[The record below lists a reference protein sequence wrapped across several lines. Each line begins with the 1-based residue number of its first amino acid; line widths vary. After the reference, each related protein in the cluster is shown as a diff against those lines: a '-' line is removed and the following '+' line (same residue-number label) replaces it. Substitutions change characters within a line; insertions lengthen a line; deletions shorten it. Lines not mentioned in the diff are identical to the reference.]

1 MIRIDYLPLEVWMKI
16 LSYIGIENNLQLLL
30 PENHTLLD
38 EFPKLKNSIN
48 NVIQG
53 KIFQYNNRI
62 LKPKQ
67 LEVYFDYYY
76 YYDKMFDKREQLMLN
91 TPDDFLVLYEYCTRH
106 KLSSSLVISYMLES
120 LADAGLLNWLISR
133 LRLDTSVKLF
143 IDLAQVGTFTI
154 EEVMKNI
161 SHLRNS
167 VEGIQFGMD
176 VNSLSKIDLQF
187 PSLKY
192 ADIGDYMGNEFNS
205 LRDTKLECLSVHKSL
220 ESGMSLD
227 LDQLPSSLKV
237 LHISNMNI
245 AACSSKTPTSLPQLE
260 YIKLSGVCCESES
273 AARVTRRIVD
283 FLTTT
288 VREFEWI
295 PAVLIDF
302 WNVSGPIF
310 SALVDR
316 GSFSISGLTTLSRLG
331 PRHLNWSSLPN
342 LKKLSIKVLRNYL
355 SCDAWTFPSLLEE
368 IGISS
373 GEFTNVTSL
382 VEALP
387 LKMRSI
393 SIESHRQTIYLDT
406 ADFSRFTWLT
416 SLNLSM
422 VKLGEEITF
431 PDLLVELDLSNM
443 DMKSYDGVTFP
454 KSLKSLNISFS
465 GLTSIARVPFPEG
478 LESLDITGNML
489 MTLDDVKFPKS
500 LQLLNALCT
509 ELTSFCR
516 IDIPPTLKVLL
527 LDENN
532 LKEIDLSSTLDGEPL
547 HLKKLD
553 LKMNTCLKMS
563 DIKLPASVEAMDFT
577 SCAMNDHI
585 DVQYPASVESLNL
598 SYNAL
603 HEVSAIFPE
612 DSHLQNIDLARNNA
626 VYIDVKFPPTVV
638 FINLAQNELDHIPLC
653 LRDLPNLRSLDI
665 SWNCLLY
672 LACELDCESLEF
684 LDLGHNMI
692 LQFRI
697 VFKLGKYLK
706 LPAINFEEN
715 HIGYS
720 DAIYV
725 QREGE
730 KVILST
736 QGMVKEDSIGNLQTF
751 TLIQIMSNSREVES
765 YIQKSS

>member
-1 MIRIDYLPLEVWMKI
+1 MKI
-16 LSYIGIENNLQLLL
+16 VSYIGIENNLQLLS
-30 PENHTLLD
+30 PENKLLD

-62 LKPKQ
+62 LKPEQ
-67 LEVYFDYYY
+67 LESYFDYYY
-76 YYDKMFDKREQLMLN
+76 YYDTIFDKREQLLLN
-91 TPDDFLVLYEYCTRH
+91 TPDDFLMLYEYCTRH
-106 KLSSSLVISYMLES
+106 KLSSTLVISYMLES
-120 LADAGLLNWLISR
+120 LADTGSLNWLISR

-143 IDLAQVGTFTI
+143 IDLSKTGTFST
-154 EEVMKNI
+154 EEAMKNI
-161 SHLRNS
+161 SHLRSS
-167 VEGIQFGMD
+167 VEGIQFGME
-176 VNSLSKIDLQF
+176 VNSLSKIDIQF

-192 ADIGDYMGNEFNS
+192 ADIGDYLGNEFNS
-205 LRDTKLECLSVHKSL
+205 LRDTKLERLSVYKSSG
-220 ESGMSLD
+220 SGMSLD

-237 LHISNMNI
+237 LHISDMNI

-260 YIKLSGVCCESES
+260 YLSLSGVCCESES
-273 AARVTRRIVD
+273 AARVTRRIIHH
-283 FLTTT
+283 LTTT

-295 PAVLIDF
+295 PADSSDF
-302 WNVSGPIF
+302 TDVSGPIF

-316 GSFSISGLTTLSRLG
+316 GSFSISCLRNWSRSG
-331 PRHLNWSSLPN
+331 RRHLNWSCLPN

-355 SCDAWTFPSLLEE
+355 SRDACTFPSSLEE
-368 IGISS
+368 INISG

-387 LKMRSI
+387 SKMRSI
-393 SIESHRQTIYLDT
+393 SIESLRQTIYLDA

-443 DMKSYDGVTFP
+443 NMKSYDDVTFP
-454 KSLKSLNISFS
+454 KSLKSLNISYS
-465 GLTSIARVPFPEG
+465 GLTSIARVPFPES

-489 MTLDDVKFPKS
+489 KTLDDVKFPKS
-500 LQLLNALCT
+500 LQLLNASCT
-509 ELTSFCR
+509 KLTSFCR

-527 LDENN
+527 LDENK
-532 LKEIDLSSTLDGEPL
+532 LKEIDLSSTLEGEPL

-553 LKMNTCLKMS
+553 LKLNMGLKMN
-563 DIKLPASVEAMDFT
+563 DVKLPSSVEAVDFT
-577 SCAMNDHI
+577 NCAMNEHI

-598 SYNAL
+598 SYNHL
-603 HEVSAIFPE
+603 HEVSAIFPQ
-612 DSHLQNIDLARNNA
+612 DSHLKDIDLARNNA
-626 VYIDVKFPPTVV
+626 VCIDIKFPASVE
-638 FINLAQNELDHIPLC
+638 FISLAQNELDHIPLC
-653 LRDLPNLRSLDI
+653 VRDLPNLRSLDI
-665 SWNCLLY
+665 SWNCLSNLT
-672 LACELDCESLEF
+672 CEFDCESLQF
-684 LDLGHNMI
+684 LDLEHNMI
-692 LQFRI
+692 SQFRI
-697 VFKLGKYLK
+697 VFKLGKYSK

-720 DAIYV
+720 DTIYV

-736 QGMVKEDSIGNLQTF
+736 KAMVEEESIGNSQTF
-751 TLIQIMSNSREVES
+751 TLTQIMTNAPEVES